1 MVFVNQINSKKNGIL
16 PGLTVICLF
25 VMQTL
30 AAKTGSLVAG
40 QFNYADIDP
49 DGLFLPLCVHH
60 IVQAMIALV
69 FIFILSRIKMF
80 SFNLAPK
87 FSELGIKYTVI
98 FSAVIFVYAIVFH
111 IVGYQLGTLAPYNY
125 ELNARNCFGYLGFQ
139 LLLSGP
145 SEEIL
150 FRALPITVLCPFDTK
165 SKNQWIIIAS
175 VLFGIAH
182 IGWSF
187 NPPALFVSWFQV
199 VYAFIL
205 GIVYGITYI
214 KSKSII
220 YPMIM
225 HSMSNV
231 IMVGVGYLL
240 YIVMVM

>member
-1 MVFVNQINSKKNGIL
+1 MNQINSKKNVIFL
-16 PGLTVICLF
+16 ALTAIGLF
-25 VMQTL
+25 VVQTL
-30 AAKTGSLVAG
+30 AAKMGSLVAG
-40 QFNYADIDP
+40 QFNYAYFDP
-49 DGLFLPLCVHH
+49 DDLFLSLCVHH
-60 IVQAMIALV
+60 IVQAAIALIL
-69 FIFILSRIKMF
+69 IFALFRMKRLP
-80 SFNLAPK
+80 FNLKPK
-87 FSELGIKYTVI
+87 FSRTGIKYTAI
-98 FSAVIFVYAIVFH
+98 FLAVILVYVLISH
-111 IVGYQLGTLAPYNY
+111 IVGYKLGTIAPYAY

-150 FRALPITVLCPFDTK
+150 FRALPITVFCLFDTK
-165 SKNQWIIIAS
+165 SKYKWTAIIIAS

-187 NPPALFVSWFQV
+187 NPFAVSVSWFQV

-205 GIVYGITYI
+205 GIAYGITYI

-231 IMVGVGYLL
+231 IMVGIGYLL
-240 YIVMVM
+240 YIVM